1 MKKLNKID
9 GVISAIDIDNID
21 TDMIIPKQFLQT
33 IKKTGLGENL
43 FYEMRFDN
51 QGNEISEFILN
62 QDWHNQCK
70 ILVAGD
76 NFGCGSSREHAP
88 WAISD
93 FGISVIIAPSFADIF
108 YNNCFKN
115 AILPITLSKTLVNEI
130 TDFAQSGK
138 NSAYVN
144 LTEQT
149 IKIGDKIINFDIE
162 AFRKTCLLEGLD
174 EISLTLKSE
183 DKIAAF
189 EQAQRQEAP
198 WLYS

>member
-1 MKKLNKID
+1 
-9 GVISAIDIDNID
+9 
-21 TDMIIPKQFLQT
+21 
-33 IKKTGLGENL
+33 
-43 FYEMRFDN
+43 MRFDN